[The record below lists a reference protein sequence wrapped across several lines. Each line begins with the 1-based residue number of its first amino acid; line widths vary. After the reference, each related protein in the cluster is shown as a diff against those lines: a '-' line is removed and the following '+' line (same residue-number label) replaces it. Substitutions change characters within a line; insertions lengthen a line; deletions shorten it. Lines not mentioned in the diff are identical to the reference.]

1 MKPDGRMRIILCLSL
16 SIIFSIGSCFSFVSV
31 FAQDENLN
39 KPKPKVMVVI
49 YSTEVS
55 SSFLGVAM
63 EGNRNTENQI
73 ENCLISEGFQLV
85 DAGQINRKKELES
98 LLMKEDA
105 SMAGKIAKDFG
116 ADILVQGDVRRTFV
130 DVRKILGK
138 PTRFFSNEIRIKAF
152 RTDTGKILFSGYR
165 TRPPSGAGA
174 FLPLEDAANELCQ
187 EMTDKMLR
195 EGKGKDL
202 TEGTYELNMSGI
214 SFNGL
219 SRFKT
224 ALGNIPG
231 LSDMHVRSFQSGHA
245 RMEVRYEGMLEDLAD
260 KINQMKDPYLQII
273 GLQSGSIDII
283 FTEK

>member
-1 MKPDGRMRIILCLSL
+1 MRIIYCLIL
-16 SIIFSIGSCFSFVSV
+16 PLVFSIVSFFSFVSA

-39 KPKPKVMVVI
+39 NPRPKVMVVI

-85 DAGQINRKKELES
+85 DAGQISRKKELES

-105 SMAGKIAKDFG
+105 SLAGKVAKDFG

-130 DVRKILGK
+130 DVRKIFGT

-152 RTDTGKILFSGYR
+152 RTDTGEILFSGYR

-174 FLPLEDAANELCQ
+174 LLPLEDAANELCQ
-187 EMTDKMLR
+187 EMTDKMLPK
-195 EGKGKDL
+195 GKGDDL
-202 TEGTYELNMSGI
+202 KGGTYELNISGV
-214 SFNGL
+214 SFNSL
-219 SRFKT
+219 SGFKK
-224 ALGNIPG
+224 ALRNISG

-245 RMEVRYEGMLEDLAD
+245 LMEVRYEGMLEDLAE
-260 KINQMKDPYLQII
+260 KINQMKNPYLQII
-273 GLQSGSIDII
+273 GLQSGSLDIR

>member
-1 MKPDGRMRIILCLSL
+1 MRIIYCLIL
-16 SIIFSIGSCFSFVSV
+16 PIVFSIDSYFSTVSV

-63 EGNRNTENQI
+63 EGNRNTENKI

-85 DAGQINRKKELES
+85 DAGQISRKKELES

-105 SMAGKIAKDFG
+105 SLAGKIAKDFG

-130 DVRKILGK
+130 DVRKIFGT

-152 RTDTGKILFSGYR
+152 RTDTGRILFSGYR

-174 FLPLEDAANELCQ
+174 LLPLENATNELCQ
-187 EMTDKMLR
+187 EMTDKMLP
-195 EGKGKDL
+195 EVKENTL
-202 TEGTYELNMSGI
+202 QAGTYELNISGV
-214 SFNGL
+214 SFNSL
-219 SRFKT
+219 SRFKKK
-224 ALGNIPG
+224 LRNISG
-231 LSDMHVRSFQSGHA
+231 LSEMHVRSFQSGHA
-245 RMEVRYEGMLEDLAD
+245 LIEVRYEGMLEGLAE
-260 KINQMKDPYLQII
+260 KINQMKNPYLQII
-273 GLQSGSIDII
+273 GLQSGSLDIR
-283 FTEK
+283 FTEKQ

>member
-1 MKPDGRMRIILCLSL
+1 MRIIYCLIL
-16 SIIFSIGSCFSFVSV
+16 PMVFSIVSFFSFVSV

-39 KPKPKVMVVI
+39 KPRPIVMVVI

-85 DAGQINRKKELES
+85 DAGQISRKKELES
-98 LLMKEDA
+98 FLMKEDA
-105 SMAGKIAKDFG
+105 SLASKIAKDFG

-130 DVRKILGK
+130 DVRKVFGT

-174 FLPLEDAANELCQ
+174 LLPLENAANELCQ
-187 EMTDKMLR
+187 EMTDKMPP
-195 EGKGKDL
+195 EGKEDDL
-202 TEGTYELNMSGI
+202 KAGTYELNISGV
-214 SFNGL
+214 SFNSL
-219 SRFKT
+219 SRFKKK
-224 ALGNIPG
+224 LRNISG
-231 LSDMHVRSFQSGHA
+231 LSEMHVRSFQSGHA
-245 RMEVRYEGMLEDLAD
+245 LMEVKYGGMIEDLAD
-260 KINQMKDPYLQII
+260 KINQMENPYLQII
-273 GLQSGSIDII
+273 GLQPGSLDIR

>member
-1 MKPDGRMRIILCLSL
+1 LILP
-16 SIIFSIGSCFSFVSV
+16 IVFSIVSFFSSVSV
-31 FAQDENLN
+31 VAQDKNLN
-39 KPKPKVMVVI
+39 KPGPKVMVVI

-85 DAGQINRKKELES
+85 DAGQISRKKELES

-105 SMAGKIAKDFG
+105 SLAGKIAMDFG

-130 DVRKILGK
+130 DVRKIFGT
-138 PTRFFSNEIRIKAF
+138 PTRFFSNEIRIKVF

-174 FLPLEDAANELCQ
+174 LLPLEDAANELCQ
-187 EMTDKMLR
+187 EMTDKMLPVI
-195 EGKGKDL
+195 KGDALKA
-202 TEGTYELNMSGI
+202 ETYELNISGV
-214 SFNGL
+214 SFNSLSKFKKKLRNISGL
-219 SRFKT
+219 SE
-224 ALGNIPG
+224 
-231 LSDMHVRSFQSGHA
+231 MHVRSFQSGHA
-245 RMEVRYEGMLEDLAD
+245 LMEVKYDGVIEDLAD
-260 KINQMKDPYLQII
+260 KINRMGNPYLQII
-273 GLQSGSIDII
+273 GLQSGSLDIR

>member
-1 MKPDGRMRIILCLSL
+1 MV
-16 SIIFSIGSCFSFVSV
+16 FSIVSFFSFVSV

-39 KPKPKVMVVI
+39 KPRPIVMVVI

-85 DAGQINRKKELES
+85 DAGQISRKKELES

-105 SMAGKIAKDFG
+105 SLAGKIAKDFG

-130 DVRKILGK
+130 DVRKIFGT

-174 FLPLEDAANELCQ
+174 LLPLEDAANELCQ
-187 EMTDKMLR
+187 EMTDKMLPV
-195 EGKGKDL
+195 GKGNAL
-202 TEGTYELNMSGI
+202 QAGTYELNISGI
-214 SFNGL
+214 SFNSLSKFKKALRNISGL
-219 SRFKT
+219 S
-224 ALGNIPG
+224 A
-231 LSDMHVRSFQSGHA
+231 MHVRSFQSGHA
-245 RMEVRYEGMLEDLAD
+245 LMEVRYEGMLEDLAG
-260 KINQMKDPYLQII
+260 KINQMKNPFLQII
-273 GLQSGSIDII
+273 GLQSGSLDIR

>member
-1 MKPDGRMRIILCLSL
+1 V
-16 SIIFSIGSCFSFVSV
+16 FSTVSFFSFILV
-31 FAQDENLN
+31 FAQNETLD
-39 KPKPKVMVVI
+39 KPRPKVMVVI

-85 DAGQINRKKELES
+85 DAGQISRKKELES

-105 SMAGKIAKDFG
+105 SLAGKIAKDFG

-130 DVRKILGK
+130 DVRKIFGT

-152 RTDTGKILFSGYR
+152 KTDTGKILFSGYR

-187 EMTDKMLR
+187 EMTDKMLP
-195 EGKGKDL
+195 EVKGSDL
-202 TEGTYELNMSGI
+202 KAGTYELNISGV
-214 SFNGL
+214 SFNSL
-219 SRFKT
+219 SRFKKK
-224 ALGNIPG
+224 LRNISG
-231 LSDMHVRSFQSGHA
+231 LSEMHVRSFQSGHA
-245 RMEVRYEGMLEDLAD
+245 LMEIKYEGMIEDLAD
-260 KINQMKDPYLQII
+260 KINQMENPYLQII
-273 GLQSGSIDII
+273 GLQPGSLDIK
-283 FTEK
+283 FTEKQ

>member
-1 MKPDGRMRIILCLSL
+1 MILPIVFSTVSFFS
-16 SIIFSIGSCFSFVSV
+16 SISV
-31 FAQDENLN
+31 FAQNETLD
-39 KPKPKVMVVI
+39 KPGPKVMVVI

-85 DAGQINRKKELES
+85 DAGQISRKKELES

-105 SMAGKIAKDFG
+105 SLAGKIAKDFG

-130 DVRKILGK
+130 DVRKIFGT

-187 EMTDKMLR
+187 EMTDKMLP
-195 EGKGKDL
+195 EVKGNDL
-202 TEGTYELNMSGI
+202 KAGTYELNISGV
-214 SFNGL
+214 SFNSL
-219 SRFKT
+219 SRFKKK
-224 ALGNIPG
+224 LRNISG
-231 LSDMHVRSFQSGHA
+231 LSEMHVRSFQSGHA
-245 RMEVRYEGMLEDLAD
+245 LMEIKYEGMIEDLAD
-260 KINQMKDPYLQII
+260 KINQMENPYLQII
-273 GLQSGSIDII
+273 GLQPGSLDIK
-283 FTEK
+283 FTEKQ

>member
-1 MKPDGRMRIILCLSL
+1 MRIIYGLILPMV
-16 SIIFSIGSCFSFVSV
+16 FSIVSLFSSVSV
-31 FAQDENLN
+31 FAQDENLD
-39 KPKPKVMVVI
+39 KPRPKVMVVI

-55 SSFLGVAM
+55 SSFLGVAT

-85 DAGQINRKKELES
+85 DAGQVSRKKEVES

-105 SMAGKIAKDFG
+105 SLAGKIAKDFG

-130 DVRKILGK
+130 DVRKIFGT

-174 FLPLEDAANELCQ
+174 LLPLEDAANELCQ
-187 EMTDKMLR
+187 EMTDKMLP
-195 EGKGKDL
+195 EGEGNTVKA
-202 TEGTYELNMSGI
+202 GTYELNISGV
-214 SFNGL
+214 SFNSL
-219 SRFKT
+219 SRFKK
-224 ALGNIPG
+224 ALRNISG
-231 LSDMHVRSFQSGHA
+231 LSEMHVRSFQSGHA
-245 RMEVRYEGMLEDLAD
+245 LMEVRYEGMIEDLAD
-260 KINQMKDPYLQII
+260 KINQMENPYLQII
-273 GLQSGSIDII
+273 GLQSGSLDIR